1 LSIDFEDAKQ
11 EFERSVLLPMIARL
25 REAID
30 QEVTWN
36 IKKIDVIKE
45 MIKKIEG
52 CDLVPLEDI
61 SRYLKEFFRRHAVD
75 VSDDTIERA
84 CGEGRKKKKIR
95 NLRVIDDKKVIE
107 KTTSGTDF
115 VVPPPQSEDGSMRG
129 AGIYHSI
136 EDQHRHDLEEM
147 NQHNGRLQNEELLRQ
162 IKDLED
168 ERERARDTTKR
179 LLTQIDGFNMVKKD
193 LERQLTEVVTKYNA
207 TKEDFDRL
215 VIKTEELEEALKKTS
230 FPKASEL
237 PTAASLWI
245 PAKDIIIL
253 FAHLKKARD
262 DAARNW
268 ALEKSRV
275 LIEWEANTGRVTG
288 ARLEEK

>member
-1 LSIDFEDAKQ
+1 
-11 EFERSVLLPMIARL
+11 M
-25 REAID
+25 
-30 QEVTWN
+30 T
-36 IKKIDVIKE
+36 
-45 MIKKIEG
+45 
-52 CDLVPLEDI
+52 
-61 SRYLKEFFRRHAVD
+61 
-75 VSDDTIERA
+75 
-84 CGEGRKKKKIR
+84 
-95 NLRVIDDKKVIE
+95 DKKTRITE
-107 KTTSGTDF
+107 DKDLLF
-115 VVPPPQSEDGSMRG
+115 PPPGGIVDGSMTG
-129 AGIYHSI
+129 AGIYC
-136 EDQHRHDLEEM
+136 D
-147 NQHNGRLQNEELLRQ
+147 
-162 IKDLED
+162 IKDLEQG
-168 ERERARDTTKR
+168 RDNDRQTIKR
-179 LLTQIDGFNMVKKD
+179 LLIQIDGLNMVKKD